1 MIFTLI
7 FLTDQV
13 SASIE
18 GVDAQESFKGILND
32 ELIQITIDNNDQDMP
47 QSNEK
52 EKN

>member
-1 MIFTLI
+1 MIFTL
-7 FLTDQV
+7 F
-13 SASIE
+13 E

-47 QSNEK
+47 QSNAN